1 MPPHVANADHS
12 PWPHRWASILACAT
26 FVLLCVGGI
35 VTTTKAGMAVKDW
48 PTTNGYNMFFYPW
61 LQWLTGPRDFFV
73 EHGHRLLAAS
83 VGMMTIVLVVLLW
96 RGEHRRWLRWLGVVA
111 LALVI
116 FQGVLGGMR
125 VRLDERTFA
134 MLHGMTGPLF
144 FTLAVA
150 ISVFT
155 SRSWLDNNASLSEQ
169 ATANHQ
175 LGKNDLH
182 GRSGLQIRALATVT
196 AILVYLQIVLG
207 ALLRHMRVD
216 AEPTAFTAAVRFHLF
231 LAGILTLHIGLLVY
245 FVLRFAREAK
255 PLGALGLAL
264 VAILAVQLV
273 LGAAT
278 WIVKYSVPAF
288 ASGWFPASNV
298 PVQDGGWLQTV
309 VVTGHVAMGS
319 LLLATA
325 VALAIYSHR
334 LLGGA
339 VSPKNAGIGRLG
351 AAI

>member
-1 MPPHVANADHS
+1 MPSHFDNAGRS
-12 PWPHRWASILACAT
+12 PWPHRWATILACAT

-48 PTTNGYNMFFYPW
+48 PTTNGYNMFLYPW
-61 LQWLTGPRDFFV
+61 LQWLQAPRDFFV
-73 EHGHRLLAAS
+73 EHGHRLLASS
-83 VGMMTIVLVVLLW
+83 VGMMTIVLLVLLW
-96 RGEHRRWLRWLGVVA
+96 RKEERHWVRWLGV
-111 LALVI
+111 LALGLVV
-116 FQGVLGGMR
+116 FQGILGGMR

-144 FTLAVA
+144 FTLTVA
-150 ISVFT
+150 ITVFT
-155 SRSWLDNNASLSEQ
+155 SRSWIAGATTSREQTNGDSGTDTNNFDHRGGSQ
-169 ATANHQ
+169 V
-175 LGKNDLH
+175 
-182 GRSGLQIRALATVT
+182 RVLATVT

-207 ALLRHMRVD
+207 ALLRHMPVD

-231 LAGILTLHIGLLVY
+231 LAGILTLHIALLVY

-264 VAILAVQLV
+264 VVILAVQLV